1 MNASPDPN
9 APILGLAGQTPAVGG
24 GVGERPTAE
33 RERVMR
39 LFQVLRDSI
48 QIALE
53 SGVPQTASAR
63 AELARSSHAELLEV
77 GLPPE
82 IEAQLVAFMADLEAR
97 FPTAWRLNA
106 AARLIERAGAARR
119 PDIQRERLAE
129 ARALLVAAR
138 GVEGVDQG
146 AVDERLGL
154 LDADLARLGA
164 GAGADGGPDGGPEGS
179 GVIEVVVPAPLAAG
193 DLVEGAL
200 AGDVESALDDAAGVP
215 GDGAATPRV
224 ELSLELLPRVHL
236 AMLRGRR
243 APVHAVRVRNVSDA
257 PLGPSSLTI
266 AATPPFLAEAV
277 IELPP
282 LAAGADVELGADRLE
297 GLLRYEPALLARL
310 TERAE
315 GAVVARVLTEE
326 GLEVGY
332 TRDSWELHPADSWPG
347 ASALPEV
354 LAAFVMPNA
363 PFVTELLSSAAQRLA
378 RAGHEPALSGYQSRD
393 PIHALHMVEAI
404 YGALLDAQISYVNH
418 PASFE
423 SEGQRVR
430 FPAAIE
436 QARLATCLDVS
447 LLAAAAME
455 QAGLHPIVVIIRGHA
470 FVGAWLVERTFSNPL
485 VEEPLRLSKRVELAE
500 ICVFDPTGACHRP
513 SPDFAGAREV
523 AERELLDRT
532 AFRFA
537 VDVAR
542 ARRGGML
549 PLPTF
554 AEGGGGGSS
563 AGVAASGAAA
573 TASARDLEADL
584 KTYLEADRL
593 RREAEETPET
603 RLDRWLRQLLDLT
616 MRNRL
621 LNSSSKS
628 KRVIPLLGSK
638 LDAVEDRLA
647 AGRTFAVLERPSE
660 LPGKGAPDDEAV
672 RGLDALLTAG
682 VEEGQLRSYLDA
694 AELEVRLT
702 NVYREARTAREEG
715 GVNSLYLA
723 VGFLSYRETRQAT
736 RSRRAPLL
744 LIPLEIKRKSGRAGY
759 SLVKGGDETRINVTL
774 LEYLRRD
781 HDVDITG
788 LDPLP
793 EDENGV
799 DVALVLRIIKDAIK
813 DEDGWEVT
821 EEGQVGLYS
830 FSKYLLW
837 RDLRDR
843 SDVLRENALVA
854 HLLDRPR
861 EPFEEEGAGISPEEL
876 DRAVGAGEVF
886 APLSYD
892 STQLSAILAAARGRT
907 MVLEGPPGTGKSQT
921 ITNLIAHVIAQ
932 GQRVLFVSEK
942 MAALDVVHR
951 RLRGLGLGPACLE
964 LHSNKANKKGVLEQF
979 KESLEEGRVRG
990 ARRRRWEEVTDDVDA
1005 ARGRLNGHVDAL
1017 HRARSSGESIH
1028 GVISGPASAARRGV
1042 ATLELDLDD
1051 PTAVSSEQ
1059 LVGWRRVLDGL
1070 DPVAEE
1076 QLVSPEHPL
1085 LLVGRRDYSPI
1096 IEDET
1101 RAALTAF
1108 DGAASEFLAAADQVM
1123 GLLALT
1129 SPSSREG
1136 WDLLLALIGAL
1147 EGAPEPGAEA
1157 AALLEGGPHLGR
1169 ASALLDAAAE
1179 LAALQAGFDARY
1191 RAAPGSLDLDGLERA
1206 RRDTLASG
1214 LFGLLTRWRGRR
1226 TLRDAFRG
1234 IAREPG
1240 AIGHEDALRGLDEVQ
1255 RALELERELGEVS
1268 GLERAALGPS
1278 WAADARDLGACSEHL
1293 RRVCD
1298 LAGAL
1303 AAFAPE
1309 AGLTPRSVAES
1320 LATHWSGEWT
1330 DPEGRLSAFARELE
1344 PALAELCV
1352 RKAAA
1357 EEAAQPLP
1365 GAPVGWARDEVADL
1379 QSLTLRWTDRWGEL
1393 RGWTRWQ
1400 TLRAAALEAG
1410 RGDVVAAL
1418 EDGRVRSGRARHA
1431 FDQAYSQSWVLHE
1444 ISADGA
1450 LKAFDGVDQGRA
1462 IERFKGLDEER
1473 LEAAREEVRQRVGAK
1488 RPQPATLREKNRG
1501 TALGVLQREITKKTR
1516 HMAIR
1521 RLLAE
1526 VGELAMELKPCFLMS
1541 PMSVA
1546 QYLEA
1551 DHPRFDLVVFDEA
1564 SQIPVWDGIGAI
1576 ARGSQAVIVGDPKQL
1591 PPTSFFS
1598 RSEDE
1603 AVEEDEIQDLES
1615 ILEEC
1620 IGAQV
1625 PTQRLA
1631 WHYRSRHESLIAF
1644 SNERYYDGGLLTFP
1658 SNSSEGLGVSSRYV
1672 EGGVYDK
1679 GRTRTN
1685 AVEAREVVDEVVRRL
1700 KDPAQRDRSVG
1711 VVTFSQAQQTLVM
1724 DLFDG
1729 AVREHPELEPFFDE
1743 SADEPVF
1750 VKNLEN
1756 VQGDERDVI
1765 VFSVGYG
1772 PDERGNVS
1780 MNFGP
1785 LNKDGGERRLN
1796 VAVTRAR
1803 EEVLVFTSLRPD
1815 QIDLARTS
1823 ARAVRDLQAFLR
1835 HAERGAG
1842 SGAALRPP
1850 LGSTAS
1856 SSEDIADGLV
1866 ERLAARL
1873 VERGWEVSTGV
1884 GASSVRVD
1892 VAVVHPGRP
1901 GRFLAGIETDGGNY
1915 ARSATARDR
1924 DRLRPMVLSGLGWDL
1939 MRVWAV
1945 DWWRDAD
1952 AEVERLDALLR
1963 ERLEVDPGPG
1973 TALTTDPG

>member
-1 MNASPDPN
+1 M
-9 APILGLAGQTPAVGG
+9 
-24 GVGERPTAE
+24 
-33 RERVMR
+33 
-39 LFQVLRDSI
+39 
-48 QIALE
+48 
-53 SGVPQTASAR
+53 
-63 AELARSSHAELLEV
+63 
-77 GLPPE
+77 
-82 IEAQLVAFMADLEAR
+82 
-97 FPTAWRLNA
+97 
-106 AARLIERAGAARR
+106 
-119 PDIQRERLAE
+119 
-129 ARALLVAAR
+129 
-138 GVEGVDQG
+138 
-146 AVDERLGL
+146 
-154 LDADLARLGA
+154 
-164 GAGADGGPDGGPEGS
+164 
-179 GVIEVVVPAPLAAG
+179 
-193 DLVEGAL
+193 
-200 AGDVESALDDAAGVP
+200 
-215 GDGAATPRV
+215 
-224 ELSLELLPRVHL
+224 
-236 AMLRGRR
+236 
-243 APVHAVRVRNVSDA
+243 
-257 PLGPSSLTI
+257 
-266 AATPPFLAEAV
+266 
-277 IELPP
+277 
-282 LAAGADVELGADRLE
+282 
-297 GLLRYEPALLARL
+297 
-310 TERAE
+310 
-315 GAVVARVLTEE
+315 
-326 GLEVGY
+326 
-332 TRDSWELHPADSWPG
+332 
-347 ASALPEV
+347 
-354 LAAFVMPNA
+354 
-363 PFVTELLSSAAQRLA
+363 
-378 RAGHEPALSGYQSRD
+378 
-393 PIHALHMVEAI
+393 
-404 YGALLDAQISYVNH
+404 
-418 PASFE
+418 
-423 SEGQRVR
+423 
-430 FPAAIE
+430 
-436 QARLATCLDVS
+436 
-447 LLAAAAME
+447 
-455 QAGLHPIVVIIRGHA
+455 IRGHA

-523 AERELLDRT
+523 AERELQDRT
-532 AFRFA
+532 VFRFA

-549 PLPTF
+549 PLPTL
-554 AEGGGGGSS
+554 ASSGQGG
-563 AGVAASGAAA
+563 ATPGVGQSAAA
-573 TASARDLEADL
+573 PTASARDLEADL
-584 KTYLEADRL
+584 RSYLEADRL

-621 LNSSSKS
+621 LNSSSGS
-628 KRVIPLLGSK
+628 KRVIPVLGSK

-647 AGRTFAVLERPSE
+647 EGGAFAVLERPSE
-660 LPGKGAPDDEAV
+660 LPGKGVPDEEAV
-672 RGLDALLTAG
+672 RGLDSLLSTG
-682 VEEGQLRSYLDA
+682 VEAGELRSYLDA
-694 AELEVRLT
+694 SELDVRLT

-715 GVNSLYLA
+715 GANSLYLA
-723 VGFLSYRETRQAT
+723 VGFLSYRETREAT

-793 EDENGV
+793 EDAKGV

-861 EPFEEEGAGISPEEL
+861 EPFEEEGTGISPEEL
-876 DRAVGAGEVF
+876 DGAVGASEVF

-921 ITNLIAHVIAQ
+921 ITNLIAHVIAR

-990 ARRRRWEEVTDDVDA
+990 ARRRRWEEVTDEVDA
-1005 ARGRLNGHVDAL
+1005 ARGRLNGHVDSL
-1017 HRARSSGESIH
+1017 HRERSSGESIH
-1028 GVISGPASAARRGV
+1028 GVIAGPASAARRGA

-1059 LVGWRRVLDGL
+1059 LGAWRRALDEL

-1085 LLVGRRDYSPI
+1085 LLVGRRAYSPI

-1101 RAALTAF
+1101 RAALMAF

-1123 GLLALT
+1123 GLLGLT
-1129 SPSSREG
+1129 SPTSREG
-1136 WDLLLALIGAL
+1136 WDLLLALTGAL
-1147 EGAPEPGAEA
+1147 EGAPALGADG

-1169 ASALLDAAAE
+1169 AAVLLDAATE
-1179 LAALQAGFDARY
+1179 LAALQAGFDTRY
-1191 RAAPGSLDLDGLERA
+1191 RAAPGSLDVDGLERA

-1226 TLRDAFRG
+1226 ALRDAFRG
-1234 IAREPG
+1234 IARQPD
-1240 AIGHEDALRGLDEVQ
+1240 AIGNEDALCGLDEVQ

-1278 WAADARDLGACSEHL
+1278 WAADPRDLGACSEHL
-1293 RRVCD
+1293 QRVRD
-1298 LAGAL
+1298 LAGAS

-1309 AGLTPRSVAES
+1309 AGLTPQSVAES

-1330 DPEGRLSAFARELE
+1330 DPEGRLSTLARELE
-1344 PALAELCV
+1344 QALVELGV

-1357 EEAAQPLP
+1357 EEAARPLP
-1365 GAPVGWARDEVADL
+1365 GAPVSWSRDEVADL
-1379 QSLTLRWTDRWGEL
+1379 QSLTLRWADRWGEL

-1400 TLRAAALEAG
+1400 ALRAAALEAG

-1418 EDGRVRSGRARHA
+1418 EDGRIRGGRARHA
-1431 FDQAYSQSWVLHE
+1431 FDQAYSQAWVLHE

-1450 LKAFDGVDQGRA
+1450 LKAFDGADQGRA
-1462 IERFKGLDEER
+1462 MERFKGLDEER
-1473 LEAAREEVRQRVGAK
+1473 LEAAREEVRQRVGAN

-1501 TALGVLQREITKKTR
+1501 TALGILQREITKKTR

-1724 DLFDG
+1724 DLFDR
-1729 AVREHPELEPFFDE
+1729 AVREHPELEAFFDE

-1835 HAERGAG
+1835 HAARGAG
-1842 SGAALRPP
+1842 SGSAP
-1850 LGSTAS
+1850 SVAS
-1856 SSEDIADGLV
+1856 GGTTDGLV

-1873 VERGWEVSTGV
+1873 VERGWEVATGV

-1901 GRFLAGIETDGGNY
+1901 GRYLAGIETDGENY

-1924 DRLRPMVLSGLGWDL
+1924 DRLRPMVLEGLGWDL
-1939 MRVWAV
+1939 LRVWTV

-1963 ERLEVDPGPG
+1963 ERLASDPGPG
-1973 TALTTDPG
+1973 TALKPAE

>member
-1 MNASPDPN
+1 MNVPPDQN
-9 APILGLAGQTPAVGG
+9 APSHGLAGQTPAVGDATG
-24 GVGERPTAE
+24 ARSAAE

-63 AELARSSHAELLEV
+63 ADLARSSHVELLEV

-82 IEAQLVAFMADLEAR
+82 IEAQLAAFMADLEAR

-119 PDIQRERLAE
+119 PDVQRERLVE
-129 ARALLVAAR
+129 ARALLVSSR
-138 GVEGVDQG
+138 GVDGVDQG
-146 AVDERLGL
+146 AVEERLGAL
-154 LDADLARLGA
+154 EADLERLSA
-164 GAGADGGPDGGPEGS
+164 HDG
-179 GVIEVVVPAPLAAG
+179 GVIEVAVPVPREAG
-193 DLVEGAL
+193 AQVEGAL
-200 AGDVESALDDAAGVP
+200 AGDVESALDGASSTSDG
-215 GDGAATPRV
+215 GAAAPHV
-224 ELSLELLPRVHL
+224 EISLELLPRVHL

-243 APVHAVRVRNVSDA
+243 APVHAVRVCNVSEV
-257 PLGPSSLTI
+257 PLAASTLKI
-266 AATPPFLAEAV
+266 AATPPFLADAV

-282 LAAGADVELGADRLE
+282 LAAGEDLELGADRLD

-315 GAVVARVLTEE
+315 GAVVARALTAE

-332 TRDSWELHPADSWPG
+332 TRASWELHPADSWPG
-347 ASALPEV
+347 ASTLPEV

-363 PFVTELLSSAAQRLA
+363 PFAAELLSSAAQRLE

-393 PIHALHMVEAI
+393 PVHALHMVEAI
-404 YGALLDAQISYVNH
+404 YGALLDAQISYANH

-455 QAGLHPIVVIIRGHA
+455 QAGLHPIVIIIRGHA

-485 VEEPLRLSKRVELAE
+485 VEEPLRLSKRVDLAE

-532 AFRFA
+532 VFRFA

-554 AEGGGGGSS
+554 ADGGPGSSS
-563 AGVAASGAAA
+563 AGVAPSGAAP

-584 KTYLEADRL
+584 KAYLEADRL

-647 AGRTFAVLERPSE
+647 AGRSFAVLERPSE
-660 LPGKGAPDDEAV
+660 LAGKGAPEDEAV
-672 RGLDALLTAG
+672 RALDALLEAG
-682 VEEGQLRSYLDA
+682 VGEGQLRSYLDA

-799 DVALVLRIIKDAIK
+799 DVSLVLRIIKDAVK

-843 SDVLRENALVA
+843 ADVLRENALVA

-861 EPFEEEGAGISPEEL
+861 EPFEGPMEEQGIGISPEEL
-876 DRAVGAGEVF
+876 DEAVGAKEVF

-921 ITNLIAHVIAQ
+921 ITNLIAHVIAK

-990 ARRRRWEEVTDDVDA
+990 ARRRGWEEVTDDVDA

-1017 HRARSSGESIH
+1017 HRERSSGETIH
-1028 GVISGPASAARRGV
+1028 GVIAGFASAARRGQ

-1051 PTAVSSEQ
+1051 PTGVSPEE
-1059 LVGWRRVLDGL
+1059 LGRWRRVLDEL

-1076 QLVSPEHPL
+1076 QLVSPDHPL
-1085 LLVGRRDYSPI
+1085 LLVGRQDYSPI
-1096 IEDET
+1096 IEDEA
-1101 RAALTAF
+1101 RASLTAF
-1108 DGAASEFLAAADQVM
+1108 DGAASEFLAAADQVL
-1123 GLLALT
+1123 GLLGLT
-1129 SPSSREG
+1129 SPTSRGG
-1136 WDLLLALIGAL
+1136 WDLLLALASAL
-1147 EGAPEPGAEA
+1147 AGAPEPGADA
-1157 AALLEGGPHLGR
+1157 AALLEGGPFLGR
-1169 ASALLDAAAE
+1169 AAALRDAATE
-1179 LAALQAGFDARY
+1179 LAALQSGFDARY
-1191 RAAPGSLDLDGLERA
+1191 RAAPGSLDLDGLELA

-1214 LFGLLTRWRGRR
+1214 LLGLFTRWRGRR
-1226 TLRDAFRG
+1226 ALRDAFRG

-1240 AIGHEDALRGLDEVQ
+1240 SIGNDDALRGLEEVQ
-1255 RALELERELGEVS
+1255 RALELEREVGEV
-1268 GLERAALGPS
+1268 GDLERTALGPA
-1278 WAADARDLGACSEHL
+1278 WDADARDLGACSDHL
-1293 RRVCD
+1293 QRVRD
-1298 LAGAL
+1298 LAAAL
-1303 AAFAPE
+1303 AAFAPD
-1309 AGLTPRSVAES
+1309 AGLTVRSAAEA
-1320 LATHWSGEWT
+1320 LAAHWDRELT
-1330 DPEGRLSAFARELE
+1330 DPEGELSTCTRELQ
-1344 PALAELCV
+1344 PALTELDV
-1352 RKAAA
+1352 RKGAA

-1365 GAPVGWARDEVADL
+1365 GAPVGWSRDEVAAL

-1418 EDGRVRSGRARHA
+1418 EDGRIGGGQSRRA
-1431 FDQAYSQSWVLHE
+1431 FDEAYSQAWVLHE

-1450 LKAFDGVDQGRA
+1450 LKAFDGADQGRA
-1462 IERFKGLDEER
+1462 MERFKRLDEER
-1473 LEAAREEVRQRVGAK
+1473 LGAAREEVRQRIGTT

-1526 VGELAMELKPCFLMS
+1526 LGELAMELKPCFLMS

-1576 ARGSQAVIVGDPKQL
+1576 ARGNQAVIVGDPKQL

-1700 KDPAQRDRSVG
+1700 KDPSQRDRSVG

-1743 SADEPVF
+1743 SADESVF

-1835 HAERGAG
+1835 HAERGAR
-1842 SGAALRPP
+1842 SGAAPRHAT
-1850 LGSTAS
+1850 GGA
-1856 SSEDIADGLV
+1856 ADGMV

-1873 VERGWEVSTGV
+1873 AERGWEVATGV

-1892 VAVVHPGRP
+1892 VAVLHPGRP
-1901 GRFLAGIETDGGNY
+1901 GRFLTGIETDGENY

-1924 DRLRPMVLSGLGWDL
+1924 DRLRPMVLAGLGWDL
-1939 MRVWAV
+1939 ERVWAV

-1963 ERLEVDPGPG
+1963 ERLAADPGPG
-1973 TALTTDPG
+1973 TALATDPT

>member
-1 MNASPDPN
+1 MESA
-9 APILGLAGQTPAVGG
+9 AVKAAAAESAA
-24 GVGERPTAE
+24 VESAAAESAAAE
-33 RERVMR
+33 RERVMG

-53 SGVPQTASAR
+53 SGVPETASAR
-63 AELARSSHAELLEV
+63 YDLARSSHAELLEV

-82 IEAQLVAFMADLEAR
+82 IDAQLKAFMVDLEAR
-97 FPTAWRLNA
+97 FPTAWRINA
-106 AARLIERAGAARR
+106 AASLIERASAARR
-119 PDIQRERLAE
+119 AGVQRARLEE
-129 ARALLVAAR
+129 ARTLLVDAQ
-138 GVEGVDQG
+138 GVEGVDQDVIG
-146 AVDERLGL
+146 RHLRALEEDLGR
-154 LDADLARLGA
+154 LDAD
-164 GAGADGGPDGGPEGS
+164 DG
-179 GVIEVVVPAPLAAG
+179 GVIELATPESREGTSQAAAQAGTAPGEAALG
-193 DLVEGAL
+193 DDLEAAL
-200 AGDVESALDDAAGVP
+200 R
-215 GDGAATPRV
+215 GAAEEREETGAAPRV
-224 ELSLELLPRVHL
+224 EICLELLPRVHL
-236 AMLRGRR
+236 AMLRGHR
-243 APVHAVRVRNVSDA
+243 APVHALKVRNLSATGLPASRVM
-257 PLGPSSLTI
+257 LT
-266 AATPPFLAEAV
+266 ATPAFFPDAV

-282 LAAGADVELGADRLE
+282 LAPGGELELGADQLE
-297 GLLRYEPALLARL
+297 GPLRYDPALLARL

-315 GAVVARVLTEE
+315 GSVVARALSGE
-326 GLEVGY
+326 GHELGY
-332 TRDSWELHPADSWPG
+332 ARAAWELHPADSWPG
-347 ASALPEV
+347 ISALPEV
-354 LAAFVMPNA
+354 LAAFVLPNA
-363 PFVTELLSSAAQRLA
+363 PFVTWLLSAAAQRLE

-404 YGALLDAQISYVNH
+404 YGALLDAQISYANH

-423 SEGQRVR
+423 SDGQRVR

-455 QAGLHPIVVIIRGHA
+455 QVGLHPIVIVIRGHA

-554 AEGGGGGSS
+554 AADGSGAPS
-563 AGVAASGAAA
+563 AGVAPSSAMP

-584 KTYLEADRL
+584 KAYLEADRL

-621 LNSSSKS
+621 LNSSSGS

-660 LPGKGAPDDEAV
+660 LPGKGAPDEEAI

-682 VEEGQLRSYLDA
+682 VEEGQLRSSLDA

-736 RSRRAPLL
+736 RVRRAPLL
-744 LIPLEIKRKSGRAGY
+744 LVPLEIKRKSGRAGY

-781 HDVDITG
+781 HDVNIAG

-799 DVALVLRIIKDAIK
+799 DVALVLRLIKDAIK

-861 EPFEEEGAGISPEEL
+861 EPFEEAGAALSPGEL
-876 DRAVGAGEVF
+876 DAEIGADEVF

-990 ARRRRWEEVTDDVDA
+990 ARRRRWEEVAEEVDA
-1005 ARGRLNGHVDAL
+1005 ARGRLNRHVDAL
-1017 HRARSSGESIH
+1017 HRERRSGESIH
-1028 GVISGPASAARRGV
+1028 GVIAEHRSASRTAD
-1042 ATLELDLDD
+1042 ATLKLDLGD
-1051 PTAVSSEQ
+1051 PTAVSAEE
-1059 LVGWRRVLDGL
+1059 LDRWRRALGDL
-1070 DPVAEE
+1070 DPVARE

-1085 LLVGRRDYSPI
+1085 LLVGRREYSPI

-1101 RAALTAF
+1101 LADLKAF
-1108 DGAASEFLAAADQVM
+1108 DGAASEFLAAADGVLE
-1123 GLLALT
+1123 LLGQA
-1129 SPSSREG
+1129 SPATRAG
-1136 WDLLLALIGAL
+1136 WDLLLDVAGAL
-1147 EGAPEPGAEA
+1147 EGAPELGGA
-1157 AALLEGGPHLGR
+1157 AAGTLEDGPHLAG
-1169 ASALLDAAAE
+1169 AAE
-1179 LAALQAGFDARY
+1179 RLKAATDLAALEAGFDARY
-1191 RAAPGSLDLDGLERA
+1191 RAAPRSLDLDGLERA

-1234 IAREPG
+1234 IAREPDS
-1240 AIGHEDALRGLDEVQ
+1240 IGSEDAVRGLDEVQ
-1255 RALELERELGEVS
+1255 RALELEGDVGS
-1268 GLERAALGPS
+1268 CGDLERAVLGSGWGGEAP
-1278 WAADARDLGACSEHL
+1278 
-1293 RRVCD
+1293 D
-1298 LAGAL
+1298 LAACADHLDRVQRLVEAL
-1303 AAFAPE
+1303 AAFAPD
-1309 AGLTPRSVAES
+1309 AGSSQRSAGDAL
-1320 LATHWSGEWT
+1320 LASWGQGLT
-1330 DPEGRLSAFARELE
+1330 DPEGPLAAGVRELR
-1344 PALAELCV
+1344 PALLELEA
-1352 RKAAA
+1352 RKVAA

-1365 GAPVGWARDEVADL
+1365 GAPVGWTRDEVAGL
-1379 QSLTLRWTDRWGEL
+1379 QALTLRWTDRWGEL

-1400 TLRAAALEAG
+1400 VLRAAAVEAG

-1418 EDGRVRSGRARHA
+1418 EEGRVRGGRARGA
-1431 FDQAYSQSWVLHE
+1431 FDEAYSQAWALHE
-1444 ISADGA
+1444 ISADEA
-1450 LKAFDGVDQGRA
+1450 LKAFDGTDQLRA
-1462 IERFKGLDEER
+1462 VERFESLDEER

-1488 RPQPATLREKNRG
+1488 RPQPSTLREKNRG

-1526 VGELAMELKPCFLMS
+1526 LGELAMELKPCFLMS

-1551 DHPRFDLVVFDEA
+1551 DLPRFDLVVFDEA

-1576 ARGSQAVIVGDPKQL
+1576 ARGNQAVIVGDPKQL

-1672 EGGVYDK
+1672 EDGVYDK

-1685 AVEAREVVDEVVRRL
+1685 AVEAREVVSEVVRRL
-1700 KDPAQRDRSVG
+1700 KDPAQGSRSIG

-1729 AVREHPELEPFFDE
+1729 AVREHPELERFFDE
-1743 SADEPVF
+1743 GAEEPVF

-1835 HAERGAG
+1835 HAERGTLSVSATSPASAG
-1842 SGAALRPP
+1842 S
-1850 LGSTAS
+1850 S
-1856 SSEDIADGLV
+1856 DGLV
-1866 ERLAARL
+1866 EHLAARL
-1873 VERGWEVSTGV
+1873 EERGWEVSTGV

-1892 VAVVHPGRP
+1892 VAVVHPARP
-1901 GRFLAGIETDGGNY
+1901 GRFLAGIETDGENY

-1924 DRLRPMVLSGLGWDL
+1924 DRLRPMVLTGLGWDL
-1939 MRVWAV
+1939 LRVWTV
-1945 DWWRDAD
+1945 DWWRDPD
-1952 AEVERLDALLR
+1952 AEVERLDACLR
-1963 ERLEVDPGPG
+1963 ERLAADPGPG
-1973 TALTTDPG
+1973 TAIRPIET

>member
-1 MNASPDPN
+1 MNASPDQN
-9 APILGLAGQTPAVGG
+9 APPSGLAGQTPTQGDPAA
-24 GVGERPTAE
+24 AE
-33 RERVMR
+33 RQRILR
-39 LFQVLRDSI
+39 LFEVLRDSI
-48 QIALE
+48 RIALE
-53 SGVPQTASAR
+53 SGVAATASAR
-63 AELARSSHAELLEV
+63 ADLARSSHAELLEA

-82 IEAQLVAFMADLEAR
+82 IESQLAAFMADLEAR

-106 AARLIERAGAARR
+106 AAQLVERAGAARR
-119 PDIQRERLAE
+119 ADVQRERLGE
-129 ARALLVAAR
+129 ARELLLSAR
-138 GVEGVDQG
+138 GVEGVDQR
-146 AVDERLGL
+146 AIEERLAAL
-154 LDADLARLGA
+154 EVDLARLDVDA
-164 GAGADGGPDGGPEGS
+164 SA
-179 GVIEVVVPAPLAAG
+179 VIEVAAPAPLEPRPNA
-193 DLVEGAL
+193 EGPL
-200 AGDVESALDDAAGVP
+200 AEDMESALEGASSEP
-215 GDGAATPRV
+215 DGAPAAPRV
-224 ELSLELLPRVHL
+224 EIDMELLPRVHL

-243 APVHAVRVRNVSDA
+243 APVHAVRVRNTSDG
-257 PLGPSSLTI
+257 PLPPATLRIT
-266 AATPPFLAEAV
+266 ATPAFLADAV

-282 LAAGADVELGADRLE
+282 LAPGEELELGADRLE
-297 GLLRYEPALLARL
+297 GPLRYEPALLARL
-310 TERAE
+310 TERAD
-315 GAVVARVLTEE
+315 GDVVARVMTMED
-326 GLEVGY
+326 LELGY
-332 TRDSWELHPADSWPG
+332 ARASWQLHPAGSWPG
-347 ASALPEV
+347 TSALPEV
-354 LAAFVMPNA
+354 LAAFVLPNA
-363 PFVTELLSSAAQRLA
+363 PFVTRLLSAAARRLE

-393 PIHALHMVEAI
+393 PVHALHMVEAI
-404 YGALLDAQISYVNH
+404 YGALLDAEISYANP

-430 FPAAIE
+430 FPEAIE
-436 QARLATCLDVS
+436 EARLATCLDVS

-455 QAGLHPIVVIIRGHA
+455 QAGLHPIVVVIRGHA

-554 AEGGGGGSS
+554 AGGTPGEASEG
-563 AGVAASGAAA
+563 VTASAAA
-573 TASARDLEADL
+573 PTASARDLEADL
-584 KTYLEADRL
+584 KAYLEADRL
-593 RREAEETPET
+593 RREAEETPQT

-621 LNSSSKS
+621 LNSSSSS

-660 LPGKGAPDDEAV
+660 LPGKGAPDEEAI

-682 VEEGQLRSYLDA
+682 VAEGQLRSYLDA

-843 SDVLRENALVA
+843 AEVLRENALVA

-861 EPFEEEGAGISPEEL
+861 EPFGAEEAAIGPEEL

-921 ITNLIAHVIAQ
+921 ITNLIAHVIAK

-979 KESLEEGRVRG
+979 KEALEEGRVRG
-990 ARRRRWEEVTDDVDA
+990 ARRRRWEEVTDEVDA
-1005 ARGRLNGHVDAL
+1005 ARGRLNDHVDAL
-1017 HRARSSGESIH
+1017 HRERSSGESIH
-1028 GVISGPASAARRGV
+1028 GVIAREAGATRRG
-1042 ATLELDLDD
+1042 ASTIELDLGD
-1051 PTAVSSEQ
+1051 PTRVSSEE
-1059 LVGWRRVLDGL
+1059 LGRWRRALGDL

-1076 QLVSPEHPL
+1076 QLVAPDHPL
-1085 LLVGRRDYSPI
+1085 LLVGRQDYSPI
-1096 IEDET
+1096 LEDET
-1101 RAALTAF
+1101 RAALNDF
-1108 DGAASEFLAAADQVM
+1108 DGAASEFLALADAVLDLL
-1123 GLLALT
+1123 GLA
-1129 SPSSREG
+1129 SPASRGG
-1136 WDLLLALIGAL
+1136 WDLLLALASAL
-1147 EGAPEPGAEA
+1147 EGAPEPGASA
-1157 AALLEGGPHLGR
+1157 AALLEGGAHLER
-1169 ASALLDAAAE
+1169 AAALHGAATE
-1179 LAALQAGFDARY
+1179 LAGLRSGFDARY
-1191 RAAPGSLDLDGLERA
+1191 RAAPNTLDLDGLERA

-1214 LFGLLTRWRGRR
+1214 LLGLLTRWRGRR

-1240 AIGHEDALRGLDEVQ
+1240 SIGNDDALRGLEEVQ
-1255 RALELERELGEVS
+1255 RSLELEAEVA
-1268 GLERAALGPS
+1268 GAGDLERAALGPA
-1278 WAADARDLGACSEHL
+1278 WVGDAP
-1293 RRVCD
+1293 D
-1298 LAGAL
+1298 LAASADHLQRVRSIAEAL
-1303 AAFAPE
+1303 AAFAPD
-1309 AGLTPRSVAES
+1309 AGLTPRSAAEA
-1320 LATHWSGEWT
+1320 LTARWNNGLT
-1330 DPEGRLSAFARELE
+1330 DPAGALAAAARELAA
-1344 PALAELCV
+1344 ALAALEK
-1352 RKAAA
+1352 RKADA

-1365 GAPVGWARDEVADL
+1365 GAPVGWSRDEVAEL
-1379 QSLTLRWTDRWGEL
+1379 QGLTLRWADRWGEL

-1400 TLRAAALEAG
+1400 SLRAAALEAG

-1418 EDGRVRSGRARHA
+1418 EEGRIRAGRAREV
-1431 FDQAYSQSWVLHE
+1431 FDGAYSRAWVLHE
-1444 ISADGA
+1444 ISSDGA
-1450 LKAFDGVDQGRA
+1450 LKAFDGADQGRA
-1462 IERFKGLDEER
+1462 MDRFVDLDEER

-1488 RPQPATLREKNRG
+1488 RPQPAVLREKNRG

-1526 VGELAMELKPCFLMS
+1526 LGELAMELKPCFLMS

-1644 SNERYYDGGLLTFP
+1644 SNERYYDQGLLTFP

-1743 SADEPVF
+1743 GAEEPVF

-1803 EEVLVFTSLRPD
+1803 EEVVVFTSLRPD

-1835 HAERGAG
+1835 HAERGSRGGRAPGVAAG
-1842 SGAALRPP
+1842 GPS
-1850 LGSTAS
+1850 
-1856 SSEDIADGLV
+1856 DGLV
-1866 ERLAARL
+1866 ERIAARL
-1873 VERGWEVSTGV
+1873 VELGWEVTTGV
-1884 GASSVRVD
+1884 GASSVRMD
-1892 VAVVHPGRP
+1892 IAVAHPARP
-1901 GRFLAGIETDGGNY
+1901 GRYLAGIETDGDNY

-1924 DRLRPMVLSGLGWDL
+1924 DRLRPMVLTGLGWDL
-1939 MRVWAV
+1939 LRVWSV

-1952 AEVERLDALLR
+1952 AEVERLDAQLR
-1963 ERLEVDPGPG
+1963 ERLAADPGPG
-1973 TALTTDPG
+1973 TVLGPVAGE